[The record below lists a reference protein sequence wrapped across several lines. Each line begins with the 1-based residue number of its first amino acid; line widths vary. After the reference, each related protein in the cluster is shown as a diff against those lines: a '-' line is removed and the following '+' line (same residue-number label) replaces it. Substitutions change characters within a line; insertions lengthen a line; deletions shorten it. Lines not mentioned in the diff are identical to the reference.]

1 MNTDK
6 ELQDDNQE
14 ELSADISAEERALLD
29 ESMENSISVDNN
41 NLRRST
47 LDNTDDD
54 GELINEA
61 SFDLTGE
68 DLDIPGAEQDDEAE
82 QTGAED
88 EENNGYSS
96 ADTE

>member
-6 ELQDDNQE
+6 KIPPAEREDMDAE
-14 ELSADISAEERALLD
+14 ISPAERSLLD
-29 ESMENSISVDNN
+29 ESMDNVVSVDNN
-41 NLRRST
+41 NLRRSV
-47 LDNTDDD
+47 LDSTDAD
-54 GELINEA
+54 GDLVNEA

-68 DLDIPGAEQDDEAE
+68 DLDIPGSELDDIAEE
-82 QTGAED
+82 TGSED

>member
-14 ELSADISAEERALLD
+14 EISADISAEERALLD